1 MGTPTELEV
10 GLDTTLG
17 ERYRIIEKHIDQL
30 MDEKESIVKN
40 LALLQKRLKTQG
52 KLPADKM
59 KFIKEGYRENQSH

>member
-1 MGTPTELEV
+1 MIAVGSFATTTRIETKIAGSTMGTPTELEV

-40 LALLQKRLKTQG
+40 LALLQQR
-52 KLPADKM
+52 
-59 KFIKEGYRENQSH
+59 